1 MQASSLPQQS
11 SPQHVSH
18 CSQHRTRSR
27 SGPWTAAL
35 GAALL
40 VLVAGVAV
48 AARLLLSAALPVA
61 AGLLRAAALP
71 IAALLVLVAAALA
84 ALLLTARATARPVRA
99 RLLGAAARRPLVVR
113 AAGRR
118 AWATLAAGALLCS
131 TGSAEDD
138 ARVFAFPAAQAPRFR
153 RAVLALLTALI
164 AALVVAFRL
173 APCIAVR
180 RRLALAGVVVFR
192 DATDLVEEIA
202 VRALAEE
209 PAVLLTGVEAGCCPR
224 RRRGASCPDPHD
236 RPSEHAKSASP
247 RHRPRQ
253 RAREI
258 VEEVGHRSPGG
269 DGGTARF
276 SQTAVETQAGYYGL
290 GAEDDGGHHVS
301 RARMNTA
308 GDAGWAGLQPC
319 GVQSSFGPQQRLPMQ
334 QVSSFSAEVVAAAAL
349 ARCRVV
355 GRGAAGISALRE
367 RTSVGSR
374 CSISLPGG
382 TTTPRSRHGSC
393 EYRTCQ
399 YALPDSTC
407 RAWDGSS
414 HLRTAHAR
422 FPVCTRSLPCCR
434 SGSAYNTAPDS
445 TIPRVNSRWRWSSSG
460 RAARGGCSRQTV
472 SAKHTSPTV
481 RNTSRRTLA
490 SSRNGHESRLA
501 GDPHGK
507 THTPPL
513 QYCDA
518 QRVPHEP
525 QFSGSDCRFAQ

>member
-1 MQASSLPQQS
+1 MPPAQIPTTAPPNTRRAPRRGIGLASERARSSRNCVIEAPAATAARLEFSQTGVETQARHASALRAGAGDARLTGGAAELATAIGIARWAAGPRESGPS
-11 SPQHVSH
+11 GH
-18 CSQHRTRSR
+18 RSR
-27 SGPWTAAL
+27 WAADARRENAGLGTADPADRATRAGRGRAGEGSRRHAGLVLATAVVAAARLALLAAAGATADPVLLAAAL
-35 GAALL
+35 RTTLFGC
-40 VLVAGVAV
+40 LVATVAV
-48 AARLLLSAALPVA
+48 AARLLLAAAPPVTT
-61 AGLLRAAALP
+61 GLLRAAALP
-71 IAALLVLVAAALA
+71 IATLVVLVAAALA
-84 ALLLTARATARPVRA
+84 ALLLTARATARPLRA

-118 AWATLAAGALLCS
+118 AWAALAAGALLCS

-301 RARMNTA
+301 RPRMNTA

-334 QVSSFSAEVVAAAAL
+334 QVSSF
-349 ARCRVV
+349 
-355 GRGAAGISALRE
+355 
-367 RTSVGSR
+367 
-374 CSISLPGG
+374 P
-382 TTTPRSRHGSC
+382 
-393 EYRTCQ
+393 
-399 YALPDSTC
+399 
-407 RAWDGSS
+407 
-414 HLRTAHAR
+414 
-422 FPVCTRSLPCCR
+422 
-434 SGSAYNTAPDS
+434 
-445 TIPRVNSRWRWSSSG
+445 
-460 RAARGGCSRQTV
+460 
-472 SAKHTSPTV
+472 
-481 RNTSRRTLA
+481 
-490 SSRNGHESRLA
+490 
-501 GDPHGK
+501 
-507 THTPPL
+507 
-513 QYCDA
+513 
-518 QRVPHEP
+518 QR
-525 QFSGSDCRFAQ
+525 